1 MAERPRRG
9 DNIQPMCFTVVLPR
23 QPSVIPPARLKN
35 GSPGFSLALASALH
49 RSQLSAQKS
58 P

>member
-9 DNIQPMCFTVVLPR
+9 DNIQPRCFAVVLPR
-23 QPSVIPPARLKN
+23 QPSVILSARLKN
-35 GSPGFSLALASALH
+35 GLPGFSLALASALH